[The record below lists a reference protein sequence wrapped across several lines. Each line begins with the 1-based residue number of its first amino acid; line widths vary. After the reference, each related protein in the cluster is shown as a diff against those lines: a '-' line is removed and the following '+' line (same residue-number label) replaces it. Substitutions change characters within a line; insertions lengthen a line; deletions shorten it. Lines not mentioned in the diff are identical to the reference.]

1 MIIETNKT
9 QIGSHIIHVHR
20 NILNM
25 SHGTSKYNELYKS
38 VTLNTPNL
46 N

>member
-1 MIIETNKT
+1 MIIKTNKT
-9 QIGSHIIHVHR
+9 QIGSHIIHR
-20 NILNM
+20 NILNI